1 MKLPDAFWREVNSS
15 GELEGNTH
23 VLPAVLPVPTSPGR
37 LPEPYFLL
45 VMGLQA
51 HWGPW
56 SRAPQSSDCGTL
68 ACRPFILVSAVT
80 LQRFGAGSRVQ
91 PARAGFKSSS
101 AAPAGQPGVP
111 CHPFP
116 LHLLRL
122 PGLLVPALAS
132 PRAAFPYASLLLY
145 PWPAMLLAQW
155 GSFSR
160 NVHFCMKYRPQGGKK
175 WDIDLVPYVE
185 TLEQSP
191 QPPAIH
197 SSQVT

>member
-1 MKLPDAFWREVNSS
+1 M
-15 GELEGNTH
+15 
-23 VLPAVLPVPTSPGR
+23 
-37 LPEPYFLL
+37 
-45 VMGLQA
+45 
-51 HWGPW
+51 
-56 SRAPQSSDCGTL
+56 
-68 ACRPFILVSAVT
+68 SAVT
-80 LQRFGAGSRVQ
+80 LQQFGAGSRVQ

-132 PRAAFPYASLLLY
+132 PRAAFPHASLLLY

-191 QPPAIH
+191 PNPPPSTLVRSLSPPCHRIQNHLPNVFQACLH
-197 SSQVT
+197 CPKSRPTQALTAHCTGLTSLRLASRLRGSVGMTPGRQRSASCHQFTFP